1 MSINPEDMFNALGP
15 QAEPT
20 ERADNFTDAKQ
31 PESNLTNDQLIAQA
45 KGGKH
50 WHNAVLVLVGRL
62 FVEGHT
68 DHEIHAVTDELTTAE
83 YTVDQTRDEVQKM
96 IEGSRADSKTASLHE
111 KNHAIRELSKLTEV
125 EYEGVRKEK
134 AKQLDMRTTKLDEFV
149 KKTRENEFPVEEIS
163 EEVVEVTE
171 PVAHPV
177 DAVSLANEL
186 RETVF
191 RFAILKQPEYATA
204 LVLWSLTTWFIDAWR
219 IMPHLYIRSMSK
231 GSGKTTLL
239 QLVEAWSCRSFTCA
253 NISPAALFRV
263 IEKHSPT
270 LLLDEVDRYLAAN
283 EELNGIMNAGHT
295 RRTANVVRLVEVPN
309 DYIPT
314 KFNVFGG
321 KCLAGLGVQQDT
333 MMDRSVIIKMEKRLE
348 NEKIEKLPL
357 TFFDDEAP
365 RRSVIARFAS
375 DNAISAK
382 LQDVSVPN
390 LGNDRAQDNWQPLFV
405 VAELIGGDWPSLC
418 LEAYTTIE
426 AISGEDAKEQD
437 AVAVRIYRELAPH
450 IEKRMGNKIKA
461 SELHELLTS
470 DPESDFY
477 DWFNGKPISAK
488 RMKKILIEAGVSW
501 FRVSEGSF
509 YDLHDLKAQ
518 IERYVR

>member
-1 MSINPEDMFNALGP
+1 
-15 QAEPT
+15 
-20 ERADNFTDAKQ
+20 
-31 PESNLTNDQLIAQA
+31 
-45 KGGKH
+45 
-50 WHNAVLVLVGRL
+50 
-62 FVEGHT
+62 
-68 DHEIHAVTDELTTAE
+68 
-83 YTVDQTRDEVQKM
+83 
-96 IEGSRADSKTASLHE
+96 
-111 KNHAIRELSKLTEV
+111 
-125 EYEGVRKEK
+125 
-134 AKQLDMRTTKLDEFV
+134 
-149 KKTRENEFPVEEIS
+149 
-163 EEVVEVTE
+163 
-171 PVAHPV
+171 
-177 DAVSLANEL
+177 
-186 RETVF
+186 
-191 RFAILKQPEYATA
+191 
-204 LVLWSLTTWFIDAWR
+204 
-219 IMPHLYIRSMSK
+219 
-231 GSGKTTLL
+231 
-239 QLVEAWSCRSFTCA
+239 
-253 NISPAALFRV
+253 
-263 IEKHSPT
+263 
-270 LLLDEVDRYLAAN
+270 
-283 EELNGIMNAGHT
+283 MNAGHT

-365 RRSVIARFAS
+365 RRRVIARFAA

-426 AISGEDAKEQD
+426 AISREDAKEQD

-450 IEKRMGNKIKA
+450 IEKRVGNRIKA

-509 YDLHDLKAQ
+509 YSLQDLKAQ